1 LHSFAFVNITTSVLD
16 ATLGNTS
23 FSAGFSGQRW
33 ELYRLLSEP
42 VRLRLLALAAEEELA
57 IGELADLLGESQPNV
72 SRHAAPLKQAGLLS
86 VRKQG
91 TRALV
96 RLGEEAA
103 ADAVVREALASGR
116 ALCEADGS
124 LARIGEVLR
133 ARDAVAREFFAR
145 TPSEAK
151 GDDPRRAPEE
161 LGAYLSALAPL
172 LAHRALAVDAGTGD
186 GSLLDVLAPTF
197 ERVVAIDRSEA
208 QLARARERVQAR
220 GFDNVLLVEGDL
232 DGPEVKKALRARGHR
247 EVDGADAVFAV
258 RLLHHAARPAQVV
271 HELASLCRPGGA
283 LVVIDYGRH
292 DDESMREQA
301 DLWLGFD
308 HAELRQFA
316 RAAGLEDVQ
325 ITAIPGALC
334 GRGPDAH
341 LPWLVMVAHKGS
353 AGDAADPAKPPMN
366 AETKLARKSEA
377 NVTGKTP
384 NGRTSRRI
392 K

>member
-1 LHSFAFVNITTSVLD
+1 MLD
-16 ATLGNTS
+16 ASATS
-23 FSAGFSGQRW
+23 GFSGQRW

-72 SRHAAPLKQAGLLS
+72 SRHAAPLKQAGLLV

-96 RLGEEAA
+96 RLSDEAA
-103 ADAVVREALASGR
+103 TDPVVRDALGSGR

-145 TPSEAK
+145 T
-151 GDDPRRAPEE
+151 GDSKADDLRRAPDE
-161 LGAYLSALAPL
+161 LGAYLSALAAL
-172 LAHRALAVDAGTGD
+172 LPHRAVAVDAGTGD

-208 QLARARERVQAR
+208 QLARARTRVQTR
-220 GFDNVLLVEGDL
+220 GFQNVELVQGEL
-232 DGPEVKKALRARGHR
+232 VGPQVKKAVG
-247 EVDGADAVFAV
+247 EGADVVFAV

-271 HELASLCRPGGA
+271 VELGELCRPGGA
-283 LVVIDYGRH
+283 LVVLDYGRH
-292 DDESMREQA
+292 DDETMREQA
-301 DLWLGFD
+301 DLWLGFEP
-308 HAELRQFA
+308 AELRQFA
-316 RAAGLEDVQ
+316 RAAGLGEAHIAPV
-325 ITAIPGALC
+325 PGALC

-341 LPWLVMVAHKGS
+341 LPWQVMVARKG
-353 AGDAADPAKPPMN
+353 AGRPRVAPEGDGEPAPARDARDAGADGRAATKSDGPKSNEVNAKL
-366 AETKLARKSEA
+366 T
-377 NVTGKTP
+377 
-384 NGRTSRRI
+384 NGRTSRRPG
-392 K
+392 